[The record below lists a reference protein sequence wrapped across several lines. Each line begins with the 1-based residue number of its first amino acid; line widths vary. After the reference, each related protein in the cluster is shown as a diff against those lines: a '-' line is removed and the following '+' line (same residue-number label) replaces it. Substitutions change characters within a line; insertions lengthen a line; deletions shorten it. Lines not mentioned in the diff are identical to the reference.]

1 MIDSRALK
9 ALLRERVEELAPYL
23 LPNGRREGAHW
34 CVGDVTGAPG
44 KSFKICLVGDKKGL
58 WGDFADTEKHSRNPL
73 DLWMCVRNVP
83 FKTALREAAEWTG
96 QSYNGS
102 SPPLGQAFRKAK
114 AIMSKGAETWT
125 DAKTAT
131 LPVRE
136 ESPFDWQKCADA
148 FTAEH
153 QERLCDWRGFS
164 PAVVSWLR
172 AENKI
177 GLYEGLIAFS
187 VHKGGGI
194 VGAHVRQ
201 KNGKKWFYEGT
212 TAAPF
217 LIGEIQESTLHVFE
231 STWDAL
237 SYADVTGERS
247 GIVCTRGSSNAQF
260 AIEAAAKASTLY
272 LWTQNDKA
280 GEKWQADI
288 VAGTQCAVKRCRVPA
303 PHKDLNDWTR
313 AGAAADELLAAILN
327 AETLRELPKP
337 LIEFRSPLQ
346 LKNFEPPPGIILAG
360 NCHIMRGS
368 VFVIGGAPGVGKSRA
383 AVALA
388 EAGATRHEWFGLP
401 VRRQFK
407 TMIVQTENGE
417 FRLSREFGELDCEA
431 LENFVR
437 VCPPPPYGL
446 CFGRDGFR
454 EQLAAAVA
462 GFAPDVVIYDPWNAA
477 AREQD
482 SREYLDTFDAL
493 RSVLRFGDDAPA
505 LGIVAHT
512 RKPKTDERASGRG
525 LLNLLAGSYVLG
537 SVPRSVFVMQAA
549 SDETTDNRV
558 AWTCCK
564 NNDGELGVR
573 SAWERRNG
581 LFAPVR
587 DFDWEAFDAPDK
599 DRRELITETDVAAI
613 FEKGTV
619 MKAEAVKQLES
630 NTGAH
635 RASCYRA
642 LKPDGRFAQ
651 HLCVEGEGISWK

>member
-1 MIDSRALK
+1 VSGDIDEVKQKLPMP
-9 ALLRERVEELAPYL
+9 ALLHQLGLGDRARKSARCPLPGHEDENASFGIFKTRAGAWQFKCFSCNSGGDEIEFLRQYENLA
-23 LPNGRREGAHW
+23 NGAVIKRY
-34 CVGDVTGAPG
+34 
-44 KSFKICLVGDKKGL
+44 
-58 WGDFADTEKHSRNPL
+58 L
-73 DLWMCVRNVP
+73 DL
-83 FKTALREAAEWTG
+83 AGA
-96 QSYNGS
+96 NGS
-102 SPPLGQAFRKAK
+102 RLKPRTFREVKAVMQRGDAIRPQQA
-114 AIMSKGAETWT
+114 
-125 DAKTAT
+125 
-131 LPVRE
+131 
-136 ESPFDWQKCADA
+136 FDWQACVDA
-148 FTAEH
+148 FTPAH
-153 QERLCDWRGFS
+153 QEGLCEWRGFS
-164 PAVVSWLR
+164 PEFVSSLCK
-172 AENKI
+172 EKLI
-177 GLYEGLIAFS
+177 GLYESLIAFP
-187 VHKGGGI
+187 VHKGGRI
-194 VGAHVRQ
+194 VGAHVRE
-201 KNGKKWFYEGT
+201 KYGKKWFYEPKGT
-212 TAAPF
+212 SAAPF
-217 LIGEIQESTLHVFE
+217 LIGEIEESTLHVFE

-237 SYADVTGERS
+237 AFMSLSGERS
-247 GIVCTRGSSNAQF
+247 GVVCTRGASNAKF
-260 AIEAAAKASTLY
+260 AVEAASKASVLY
-272 LWTQNDKA
+272 LWTQNDTPGQKWERDIA
-280 GEKWQADI
+280 GNTK
-288 VAGTQCAVKRCRVPA
+288 CAVKRCKIPS

-313 AGAAADELLAAILN
+313 AGATANELLDAMLN
-327 AETLRELPKP
+327 AETLREPPKP

-360 NCHIMRGS
+360 DCHIVRGS
-368 VFVIGGAPGVGKSRA
+368 VFVIGGAPSVGKSRA

-388 EAGATRHEWFGLP
+388 EAGATQHEWFGLP

-446 CFGRDGFR
+446 CFARDSFR

-462 GFAPDVVIYDPWNAA
+462 AFAPDVVIYDPWNAA

-493 RSVLRFGDDAPA
+493 RSVLPFGDDAPA

-512 RKPKTDERASGRG
+512 RKPKTDERASGRA

-537 SVPRSVFVMQAA
+537 SVPRTVFVMQAA

-558 AWTCCK
+558 VWTCCK

-581 LFAPVR
+581 LFAPVK
-587 DFDWEAFDAPDK
+587 DFDWDTFDAPEK

-613 FEKGTV
+613 FRNGELR
-619 MKAEAVKQLES
+619 KAEAVKRLQS

-642 LKPDGRFAQ
+642 LEPNGRFAR
-651 HLCVEGEGISWK
+651 HLVVEGEGISWK

>member
-1 MIDSRALK
+1 VSGDIEEAKQKVPMP
-9 ALLRERVEELAPYL
+9 ALLHQLGLGDRARKSARCPLPGHEDENASFGIFKTKTGAWRFKCFSCNSDGDEIEFLGQYEGLSNGDALRRYLELA
-23 LPNGRREGAHW
+23 G
-34 CVGDVTGAPG
+34 V
-44 KSFKICLVGDKKGL
+44 
-58 WGDFADTEKHSRNPL
+58 
-73 DLWMCVRNVP
+73 
-83 FKTALREAAEWTG
+83 
-96 QSYNGS
+96 NGS
-102 SPPLGQAFRKAK
+102 RPPLGQGFRKAK
-114 AIMSKGAETWT
+114 AIMSKGADAWA
-125 DAKTAT
+125 DAKTAA
-131 LPVRE
+131 LAVRQ

-153 QERLCDWRGFS
+153 QERLCDWRGF
-164 PAVVSWLR
+164 PPEFVSSLCK
-172 AENKI
+172 EKLI
-177 GLYEGLIAFS
+177 GLYEGLIAFP
-187 VHKGGGI
+187 VYKGGRI

-201 KNGKKWFYEGT
+201 KDGKKWFYEPKGT
-212 TAAPF
+212 SAAPF
-217 LIGEIQESTLHVFE
+217 LSGEIEESRLHVFE

-237 SYADVTGERS
+237 AFMSVSGERS
-247 GIVCTRGSSNAQF
+247 GVMCTRGASNAKF
-260 AIEAAAKASTLY
+260 AVEAASKASVLY
-272 LWTQNDKA
+272 LWTQRDEA
-280 GEKWQADI
+280 GEKWQKDI
-288 VAGTQCAVKRCRVPA
+288 CANTKATVKRAKIPA
-303 PHKDLNDWTR
+303 SHKDLNDWTR
-313 AGAAADELLAAILN
+313 AGATSDDLLAAIVN
-327 AETLRELPKP
+327 AEILREAERP

-346 LKNFEPPPGIILAG
+346 LKNFEPAPGIILAG
-360 NCHIMRGS
+360 DCHIVRGS
-368 VFVIGGAPGVGKSRA
+368 VFVIGGAPSVGKSRA

-437 VCPPPPYGL
+437 VCPPPPFGL
-446 CFGRDGFR
+446 CFARDGFR

-462 GFAPDVVIYDPWNAA
+462 AFAPDVVIYDPWNAA

-493 RSVLRFGDDAPA
+493 RSVLPFGDDAPA

-512 RKPKTDERASGRG
+512 RKPKTDERASGRA

-537 SVPRSVFVMQAA
+537 SVPRTVFVMQAA

-558 AWTCCK
+558 VWTCCK

-587 DFDWEAFDAPDK
+587 DFDWEAFDAPEK

-613 FEKGTV
+613 FRNGALK
-619 MKAEAVKQLES
+619 KAEAVKQLES

-635 RASCYRA
+635 RASCYRS
-642 LKPDGRFAQ
+642 LEPDGRFAR
-651 HLCVEGEGISWK
+651 HLVVEGEGISWK